1 MLRRLEYK
9 CHFCSTC
16 EGLGCVGEM
25 PGMGGAFSSANFIE
39 NVAGWKKLAAQTLPQ
54 TADSPAALQTSQLLE
69 KLQEEGLS
77 LPAIRLAPMTGAVE
91 NVGYQDERTFYF
103 DLIIAS
109 CSAGIRLSIGDGCPD
124 EKLLFGIEAV
134 KAANQ
139 FFPKSKAAVFIKPYE
154 NARIL
159 ERMEWSKDIAEIY
172 GVDIDSYNII
182 TMRNKVNL
190 EKKTAANL
198 KELKASSHLPFAV
211 KGVFTEEDVQMITQ
225 LKPDIVVISNH
236 GGRIETRRGSTA
248 QFLQEYGGT
257 LKSHCDQLWVDS
269 GIRTFQDLVVA
280 ARLGVTEVMI
290 GRPIVTALCR
300 DGVKGVIQAVHTLLP
315 TDS

>member
-1 MLRRLEYK
+1 MLRRLNYK
-9 CHFCSTC
+9 CHFCQNC
-16 EGLGCVGEM
+16 EGMGCVGEM
-25 PGMGGAFSSANFIE
+25 PGMGGAFNSANFVE
-39 NVAGWKKLAAQTLPQ
+39 NVAGWKKLAAQLLPEID
-54 TADSPAALQTSQLLE
+54 TTPVALQNQVLLE
-69 KLQEEGLS
+69 KLQEEGLT
-77 LPAIRLAPMTGAVE
+77 LPSIRLAPMTGAVE

-109 CSAGIRLSIGDGCPD
+109 CSAGINLSIGDGCPD
-124 EKLLFGIEAV
+124 EKLLFGIEAT

-139 FFPKSKAAVFIKPYE
+139 FFPQSKAAVFIKPYE

-190 EKKTAANL
+190 EKKTASNL
-198 KELKASSHLPFAV
+198 KELKDSSHLPFAV

-248 QFLQEYGGT
+248 QFLQEYGNM
-257 LKSHCDQLWVDS
+257 LKSHCGQLWVDS

-280 ARLGVTEVMI
+280 AKLGATEVMI

-300 DGVKGVIQAVHTLLP
+300 DGVKGVIQAMQSLLP
-315 TDS
+315 PSN